1 MNTLTELSK
10 SSKQINSLNYL
21 SFDKTIHSFSSSPSH
36 EEIQHL
42 IPTLAVNTAEYLLR
56 IGLAQIN
63 QSSQITHILTS
74 RTHLLPSLTKTIN
87 QLQLNINSLT
97 MLYPQTVL
105 FIITNEKISV
115 CLPSSYLPT
124 TIFDKLYDVMWTPNN
139 EFVRVKNSCINSIY
153 DVLITIAVDTQNTDL
168 LLSILRYYNMST
180 TEFDIL
186 QKGFAQI
193 IAKPTLNCFSQNN
206 HTHTENTTL

>member
-1 MNTLTELSK
+1 
-10 SSKQINSLNYL
+10 
-21 SFDKTIHSFSSSPSH
+21 
-36 EEIQHL
+36 
-42 IPTLAVNTAEYLLR
+42 
-56 IGLAQIN
+56 
-63 QSSQITHILTS
+63 
-74 RTHLLPSLTKTIN
+74 
-87 QLQLNINSLT
+87 

-168 LLSILRYYNMST
+168 LMSILRYYNMST
-180 TEFDIL
+180 TEFEIL
-186 QKGFAQI
+186 QKGFA
-193 IAKPTLNCFSQNN
+193 
-206 HTHTENTTL
+206 